1 MLTVRKFGDTLK
13 EVSIFRQQSL
23 DICNKKLI
31 CFYSDERHV
40 VLVYEKFQSPN
51 LHFKIIQVHF
61 IETWQ
66 LLSTFEVKDDFTAS
80 VYGIGHMHYSN
91 GVLIVGMNWRKHSED
106 DIPQQLE

>member
-13 EVSIFRQQSL
+13 KVSIFRQQSL

-51 LHFKIIQVHF
+51 LHFKIIQVHC

-66 LLSTFEVKDDFTAS
+66 LLSTFEVKDDFTAI
-80 VYGIGHMHYSN
+80 VSN